1 MIGDTGSRGGGMRIG
16 GFVDMSTIDWYGNV
30 SLVVFFAGCNLRC
43 PYCQNSSLIPMDSGT
58 EVSPDYVRERLEM
71 SRNLLDSVVLSGGEP
86 LLQPDGIRETA
97 GIAKEMGL
105 KVMLNTNG
113 TRPKVMSQL
122 LSEGLIDRVALDIK
136 APLNS
141 KGYAPFTMGSEGG
154 KTFKMVKE
162 TLGVCDEHGVEVEA
176 RTTVA
181 SGVSDNP
188 SFIRAIAAEIG
199 SKCDAYCLQQF
210 DNLGD
215 VLSEEI
221 KAMPPP
227 SRERLIELANMVLE
241 AGVGGVYIRT
251 RSEGMERIG

>member
-1 MIGDTGSRGGGMRIG
+1 MRLG
-16 GFVDMSTIDWYGNV
+16 GFVDTSTIDWYGNV

-58 EVSPDYVRERLEM
+58 EVSLEHVRERLEM
-71 SRNLLDSVVLSGGEP
+71 NRKLLDSVVISGGEP
-86 LLQPDGIRETA
+86 LLQPGGIKMTA
-97 GIAKEMGL
+97 GMAKEMGL

-113 TRPKVMSQL
+113 TRPDVISQL
-122 LSEGLIDRVALDIK
+122 LSERLIDRVALDIK
-136 APLNS
+136 APLNA
-141 KGYAPFTMGSEGG
+141 KDYAPFTIGPGG
-154 KTFKMVKE
+154 GEIHKMVRE
-162 TLGVCDEHGVEVEA
+162 TLGLCNEHGVEIEA

-181 SGVSDNP
+181 SGVSDDP
-188 SFIRAIAAEIG
+188 GFIRAIAAEIG

-215 VLSEEI
+215 VPSEEI

-227 SRERLIELANMVLE
+227 SREKLIELAKIAQE
-241 AGVGGVYIRT
+241 AGVGEAYIRT